1 MLRMQ
6 LRLPEMIT
14 GWRVSEW
21 RITGHVVHVKP
32 TGDEREIYDLGVQ
45 FHYYEPAGST
55 AALALA
61 DLGLPAHPSQLNS
74 AEDGHEIR
82 PGGRWR
88 AHDVLPH

>member
-1 MLRMQ
+1 MLRLQ

-21 RITGHVVHVKP
+21 RITGHVVHLKP
-32 TGDEREIYDLGVQ
+32 AVAQLERYDLGVQ

-61 DLGLPAHPSQLNS
+61 DLGLPGAP
-74 AEDGHEIR
+74 IKT
-82 PGGRWR
+82 
-88 AHDVLPH
+88 

>member
-1 MLRMQ
+1 MLRIQ

-32 TGDEREIYDLGVQ
+32 NGGQYESYDLGVQ

-61 DLGLPAHPSQLNS
+61 DLGLPGAP
-74 AEDGHEIR
+74 ITI
-82 PGGRWR
+82 
-88 AHDVLPH
+88 